1 MVQDKISEVASG
13 LISAYDS
20 GELTQA
26 LGEGRDGWQKWVKGF
41 GKSTKRKVCCDP
53 ITSSF
58 LFCCAFDFLNTDP
71 WFHLHVTYLTAK

>member
-26 LGEGRDGWQKWVKGF
+26 LAEGRDGWQKWVKGF
-41 GKSTKRKVCCDP
+41 GKSMKRKVCDP

-58 LFCCAFDFLNTDP
+58 LFCCAFDF
-71 WFHLHVTYLTAK
+71 VTTGFVASFVSGLSH